1 VYAITRVDEGLALLT
16 GREAGER
23 GADGR
28 YPEGSVNAAVE
39 SALAANVERLKEM
52 RVEKPRLI
60 VQPAEEPAEPWSSVP
75 DGHPAGRKEE

>member
-1 VYAITRVDEGLALLT
+1 VDEGLALLT

-39 SALAANVERLKEM
+39 SALAANVERIKEM
-52 RVEKPRLI
+52 RVDRPRLI
-60 VQPAEEPAEPWSSVP
+60 VQPTDEPAESWPP
-75 DGHPAGRKEE
+75 IRDGRPTGREEG